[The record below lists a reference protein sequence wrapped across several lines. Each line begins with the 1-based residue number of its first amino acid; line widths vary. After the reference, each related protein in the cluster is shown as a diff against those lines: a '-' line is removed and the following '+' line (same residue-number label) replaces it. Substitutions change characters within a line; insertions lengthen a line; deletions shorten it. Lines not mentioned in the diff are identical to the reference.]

1 MPGIRAPLKDRSA
14 RNSAYNPANNLTSR
28 GAMESK
34 EQELL
39 TVIRDLRAKRNA
51 KRKEERKE
59 EARLEELKLRLRIKL
74 NDQTERN
81 GKPIAR
87 TA

>member
-1 MPGIRAPLKDRSA
+1 
-14 RNSAYNPANNLTSR
+14 
-28 GAMESK
+28 MESQ